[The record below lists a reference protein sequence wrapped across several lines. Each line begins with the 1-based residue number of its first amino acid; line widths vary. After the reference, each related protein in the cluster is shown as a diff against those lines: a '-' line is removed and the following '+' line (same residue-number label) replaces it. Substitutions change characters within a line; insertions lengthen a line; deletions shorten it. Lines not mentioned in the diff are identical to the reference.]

1 MCRNRLIDCVRIIRI
16 HSFTVSSEGD
26 LSTECRPATAPTP
39 RAIHTI
45 AMKVPPLY
53 LTREAVRLGSARDL
67 RRSAQRGALVRV
79 ATGVYIDSV
88 EWGAMDADARYRT
101 QVRSAA
107 LLSSHGAQFSHDSA
121 AALYRLPSIGSWPQQ
136 VHELTARMPGGTSRR
151 GIRRHG
157 LGLDEDPSVIGEV
170 TVTSLARTIVDLS
183 CTTPFVRAVTMADA
197 AMQEPCANG
206 IRNELGVPAVTRFQ
220 LLQALE
226 SLLPYPGSARARLAI
241 EFADG
246 SSGSPGESFCR
257 VQFHALGLPAPE
269 LQVEICDE
277 FGSIGFADF
286 YWRHLGLVCEYDG
299 RTKYGAL
306 RQFQRNI
313 PGEQVLWQE
322 KVREDRMRRVV
333 GGFAR
338 LTAEVVR
345 DRHALADY
353 LRPYGL
359 VRQR

>member
-1 MCRNRLIDCVRIIRI
+1 M
-16 HSFTVSSEGD
+16 
-26 LSTECRPATAPTP
+26 STECRPATVEIQ

-45 AMKVPPLY
+45 AMTAPPLY
-53 LTREAVRLGSARDL
+53 LTREAARLGSARDL
-67 RRSAQRGALVRV
+67 RRSAQRGDLVRV

-88 EWGAMDADARYRT
+88 EWRAMDADARYRT

-121 AALYRLPSIGSWPQQ
+121 AALYRLPSIGGWPQLL
-136 VHELTARMPGGTSRR
+136 HELTVRTPGGTSRR

-157 LGLDEDPSVIGEV
+157 LGLDKDPTVIGEV

-183 CTTPFVRAVTMADA
+183 CTTAFVRAVTMADA
-197 AMQEPCANG
+197 ALQEPRAAG
-206 IRNELGVPAVTRFQ
+206 IRAELGVPAVTQFQ
-220 LLQALE
+220 LLQALG

-241 EFADG
+241 QFADG

-269 LQVEICDE
+269 LQVEIFDE

-286 YWRHLGLVCEYDG
+286 YWPHLGLVCEYDG
-299 RTKYGAL
+299 RSKYGAR

-313 PGEQVLWQE
+313 SGEQVLWQE

-333 GGFAR
+333 AGFAR
-338 LTAEVVR
+338 LTSEVVR
-345 DRHALADY
+345 DRHTLADY

-359 VRQR
+359 VPQR